1 MVKKALKLVSIGETG
16 IGKSKLGNF
25 ILQKKYAFKVGD
37 TSKSETKSIIEHN
50 SNVDGMELTIM
61 DTPGLND
68 TDCCDSEI
76 MDIIISKF
84 QNDKSIDGIILVY
97 SFTKTRKV
105 DKDKELIKNLKTIFG
120 EDILKLRLKVIV
132 TNRTYGPEFEDEKH
146 KVETQTR
153 DITNLLN
160 NLIDK
165 NDIIFVNTCYIE
177 TYIKEF
183 YPQIKNLLDKFFLI
197 KNEHGSMDNQLVKKK
212 ELEIIEKRNK
222 ELEEERKRLEKK
234 MKEEEEKRKE
244 EERIRKKQEEERRAE
259 EERRRKKEEEKRE
272 IEINKLEDEVRDL
285 EKKIKDLNYSIH
297 NLENDIYS
305 SNNKIENLKREIQN
319 DINCANVS
327 NAFTI
332 FTLGFSAF
340 GTKHCLDSKKNH
352 ENQLR
357 NEMDRKRDLENE
369 KYRKEIDLKVSEERK
384 IEKETTLK
392 FLKYR

>member
-1 MVKKALKLVSIGETG
+1 MVKKALKLVLIGETG

-132 TNRTYGPEFEDEKH
+132 TNRTYGPEFEEEKN

-183 YPQIKNLLDKFFLI
+183 YPQIKNLLDKFYLI

-234 MKEEEEKRKE
+234 MKEEKEKRDE

-259 EERRRKKEEEKRE
+259 EERRREKEEKRRE
-272 IEINKLEDEVRDL
+272 IEINKLEDEVRNL
-285 EKKIKDLNYSIH
+285 ETKIKDLNNSIH
-297 NLENDIYS
+297 NLENDIYN
-305 SNNKIENLKREIQN
+305 SNNKIENLKRKIQN
-319 DINCANVS
+319 DINCAHVS

-340 GTKHCLDSKKNH
+340 GTKHCLDSKNH
-352 ENQLR
+352 ENQLK
-357 NEMDRKRDLENE
+357 NEEDRKRDLENE
-369 KYRKEIDLKVSEERK
+369 KYRKEIDLKVCEERK

-392 FLKYR
+392 FLKFS

>member
-1 MVKKALKLVSIGETG
+1 
-16 IGKSKLGNF
+16 
-25 ILQKKYAFKVGD
+25 
-37 TSKSETKSIIEHN
+37 
-50 SNVDGMELTIM
+50 MELTIM

-132 TNRTYGPEFEDEKH
+132 TNRTYGPEFEEEKH
-146 KVETQTR
+146 KVETQKR

-183 YPQIKNLLDKFFLI
+183 YPQIKNLLDKFYLI

-259 EERRRKKEEEKRE
+259 EERRREKEEKRRE

-340 GTKHCLDSKKNH
+340 GTKHCLDSKRNH

>member
-1 MVKKALKLVSIGETG
+1 MVKKALKIVLIGETG

-25 ILQKKYAFKVGD
+25 ILQKKNAFKVGD
-37 TSKSETKSIIEHN
+37 TSKSETKSIIEYN
-50 SNVDGMELTIM
+50 SNVEGMDLTIM

-132 TNRTYGPEFEDEKH
+132 TNRTYGPEFEEEKN
-146 KVETQTR
+146 KVEIQVR
-153 DITNLLN
+153 DIINLLN

-165 NDIIFVNTCYIE
+165 NDIIFVNTCFIE
-177 TYIKEF
+177 DYIKEF
-183 YPQIKNLLDKFFLI
+183 YPQIKNLLDKFYLI

-234 MKEEEEKRKE
+234 MKEEEERRKE
-244 EERIRKKQEEERRAE
+244 EERIRKKQEEER
-259 EERRRKKEEEKRE
+259 KEK
-272 IEINKLEDEVRDL
+272 EINKLKDEIRDL
-285 EKKIKDLNYSIH
+285 EKKIKDLKYSIH
-297 NLENDIYS
+297 NLENDIYC
-305 SNNKIENLKREIQN
+305 SNNKIENIKREIQN

-327 NAFTI
+327 SAFTF

-340 GTKHCLDSKKNH
+340 GTKHCLDSKIQH
-352 ENQLR
+352 ENQLK
-357 NEMDRKRDLENE
+357 NEMDRKRDFENE
-369 KYRKEIDLKVSEERK
+369 KYRKECELKVCEERK

-392 FLKYR
+392 LLKYG

>member
-1 MVKKALKLVSIGETG
+1 
-16 IGKSKLGNF
+16 
-25 ILQKKYAFKVGD
+25 
-37 TSKSETKSIIEHN
+37 
-50 SNVDGMELTIM
+50 MELTIM

-132 TNRTYGPEFEDEKH
+132 TNRTYGPEFEDEKN

-183 YPQIKNLLDKFFLI
+183 YPLIKNLLDKFSLI

-234 MKEEEEKRKE
+234 MKEEKEKRDE

-259 EERRRKKEEEKRE
+259 EERRREKEEKRRE
-272 IEINKLEDEVRDL
+272 IEINKLEDEVRNL
-285 EKKIKDLNYSIH
+285 EKKIKDLNNSIH
-297 NLENDIYS
+297 NLENDIYN

-327 NAFTI
+327 SVFTV
-332 FTLGFSAF
+332 FTFGFSAF
-340 GTKHCLDSKKNH
+340 GTKHCLDSKRNH
-352 ENQLR
+352 ENQLK
-357 NEMDRKRDLENE
+357 NEEDRKRDLENE
-369 KYRKEIDLKVSEERK
+369 KYRKEIDLKVCEERK

-392 FLKYR
+392 FLKFR